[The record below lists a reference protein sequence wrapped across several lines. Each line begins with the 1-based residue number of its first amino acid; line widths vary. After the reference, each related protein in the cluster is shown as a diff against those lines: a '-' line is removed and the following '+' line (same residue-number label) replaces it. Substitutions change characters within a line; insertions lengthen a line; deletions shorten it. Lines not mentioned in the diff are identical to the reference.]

1 MNTLY
6 IVIAILMV
14 IFLIGFV
21 YVEPMIMKH
30 KVKNDNEYGSA
41 RFSTDKEIKKN
52 FKKELTS
59 NIKKSGFPVS
69 YSKDLKNIYFDRE
82 TPHYVYL
89 GSTGSG
95 KTVTVVLNECTFIS
109 AAAEKRS
116 VFITDPKGEIYQN
129 TSKMFKDRNY
139 NILTIDFRNPE
150 LSNKI
155 NILDPIINEYDEY
168 IANNKSVVTFT
179 NLIIAHQNDN
189 KRLEKLLKNEKIKD
203 KNREFIND
211 RIKYNNVSIEH
222 YSVIKN
228 NLNNNAMSHYAE
240 TNRLISSLAT
250 MVMQE
255 KHEQKDP
262 FWNESAKNLLEGI
275 IGFFLEEYKLG
286 NIKREKIT
294 MTSIRK
300 FQNSS
305 MEQNNFKKFKEYIN
319 LKPYGSKSK
328 DALVSILSASE
339 NTYKSITAVFG
350 QKMNLF
356 DDINVA
362 NVTSTSDFKFSDLGK
377 EPTALYVIVPDEDKT
392 YFTLVT
398 IIVGLLYREL
408 VKLANS
414 NEKKKLPY
422 EIDFI
427 LDEFANCPPLADI
440 EAIVS
445 VARSRGMHFHFFIQS
460 FSQLD
465 NVYGKEVAQII
476 LDNCGLTYLKTNTQE
491 TAEAISKRLGKK
503 TIESNSVR
511 QSMSL
516 MNYNGDR
523 STNLIGRDLMT
534 PEEVKQL
541 HYKTIIF
548 PIIGF
553 PIFRD
558 TILYNK
564 FSCYEPGMIERKVNP
579 LKDLS
584 YTYYVVE
591 DIKYEVKDKRR
602 TSTGGANEIYEAMEL
617 ADKENLKPIE
627 EIIEK
632 IFKEDYD
639 LKYNRTTNHRC
650 YMSITIKGRINQV
663 DKLLIKSKIKEDQYH
678 VEIIEKKEKTIINI
692 HNEGLNLGLNQR

>member
-1 MNTLY
+1 MNALY

-69 YSKDLKNIYFDRE
+69 YSKDLKYIFFDRE

-179 NLIIAHQNDN
+179 NLIIAHKNDN

-211 RIKYNNVSIEH
+211 RIKYNNVSIEN
-222 YSVIKN
+222 YSIIKN

-377 EPTALYVIVPDEDKT
+377 QPTALYVIVPDEDKT